1 MQTKTKTT
9 TTPALKP
16 DAQPVQ
22 AAIPARPNLGAPASA
37 WADYNAAI
45 SAAGIRFQDKLN
57 ADFVAKAQPVQA
69 ASSTPETDAAQ
80 FFLPNAIGRVAGIVS
95 VTLAQQLERQ
105 RNALQSALETIHEAG
120 RMSDQPRAVYCA
132 LIAQDALTAAKGGA
146 Q

>member
-1 MQTKTKTT
+1 MQTKPNHP
-9 TTPALKP
+9 TPTPKS
-16 DAQPVQ
+16 D
-22 AAIPARPNLGAPASA
+22 
-37 WADYNAAI
+37 
-45 SAAGIRFQDKLN
+45 
-57 ADFVAKAQPVQA
+57 AQPVQA

>member
-1 MQTKTKTT
+1 MQTKPNQ
-9 TTPALKP
+9 TTPAPKP

-22 AAIPARPNLGAPASA
+22 AASPARPNLGAPASA

-45 SAAGIRFQDKLN
+45 SAAGIRFQDKLD